1 MGDTCRNC
9 RQLCP
14 KTDCTSGV
22 GVGESWANEADDDE
36 ADDDEADDDEAD
48 DDEDDRSRRRLILID
63 GRVAIKPLSAL
74 FMLAGRCCSLFD
86 IVKRKAS
93 AQDAILVVA
102 YSKCRDCHNR
112 ALNVVEVVTPPRPW
126 FHSKMGK

>member
-22 GVGESWANEADDDE
+22 GVGESWANE

>member
-36 ADDDEADDDEAD
+36 ADEDEADE
-48 DDEDDRSRRRLILID
+48 DEDDRLRRRLILID

>member
-36 ADDDEADDDEAD
+36 DE
-48 DDEDDRSRRRLILID
+48 EDSSEDRSRRRLILID

>member
-1 MGDTCRNC
+1 
-9 RQLCP
+9 
-14 KTDCTSGV
+14 
-22 GVGESWANEADDDE
+22 VGESWANEADDDE
-36 ADDDEADDDEAD
+36 DE
-48 DDEDDRSRRRLILID
+48 EDSSEDRSEDRSRRRLILID

>member
-1 MGDTCRNC
+1 MGGTCRNC

-36 ADDDEADDDEAD
+36 ADE
-48 DDEDDRSRRRLILID
+48 EDSSEDRSRRRLILID